1 MMKTLFLLALCTIL
15 ATSLQTKTISSAIL
29 TGPSAYESRYTIPAN
44 SITDTGGSVKFTFT
58 FPKFTGQAP
67 DFTYQ
72 VFLASDDSAASSL
85 FTKTA
90 ASIGVMAT
98 DWTPSVAQAAV

>member
-1 MMKTLFLLALCTIL
+1 MMKTLLLLALCAIL

-29 TGPSAYESRYTIPAN
+29 TGSSAYESRYTIPAN
-44 SITDTGGSVKFTFT
+44 AITDTAGPAQFTFT
-58 FPKFTGQAP
+58 FPKFTGAAP

-85 FTKTA
+85 ISLTA
-90 ASIGVMAT
+90 AAIGVVST
-98 DWTPSVAQAAV
+98 DWTPTAGQAAQ